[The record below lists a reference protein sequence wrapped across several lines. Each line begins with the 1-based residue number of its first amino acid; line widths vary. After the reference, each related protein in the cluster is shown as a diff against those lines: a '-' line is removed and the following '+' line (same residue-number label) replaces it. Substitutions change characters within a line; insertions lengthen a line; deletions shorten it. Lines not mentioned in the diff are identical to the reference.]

1 MDDRDRYDQG
11 MIVRRAV
18 LGDAHVDRSLTRR
31 TRAVQFWFANG
42 RDRAKRVLTRVEAAY
57 KESTIWRDYVNL

>member
-1 MDDRDRYDQG
+1 MMWPLPACSSIFSPSRSDLMDDRDRYDQG

-31 TRAVQFWFANG
+31 TPF
-42 RDRAKRVLTRVEAAY
+42 TE
-57 KESTIWRDYVNL
+57 VNLL